1 MSWLKRG
8 LRGQDPTIQFS
19 LVTARLAVTCP
30 SPINLRNG
38 SLIVHSR
45 PCVGHEMVQPGG
57 RYFVRRTWE
66 SMQINVSKGV
76 TRVIKRSAGI
86 RSD

>member
-66 SMQINVSKGV
+66 SM
-76 TRVIKRSAGI
+76 R
-86 RSD
+86 